1 MFDSIICLLNNNM
14 SEQDIV
20 KIINAEDNRAI
31 YTSEILKLTNRVK
44 NGENIDSIIKE
55 ISTESDCVQFN
66 EHVINDLQEVLEP
79 FFDLQFVRDWE
90 INKQC
95 DCLKYIFENVLI
107 TRVSTNLLLKNT
119 GLNKEELQS
128 VIKVLHTAQSRIII
142 QRNSEELFHTVF
154 KTMFCFDEQTINYI
168 WQMFDNR
175 RKEIMNYVIMDMYQ
189 KIIEIDDNTS
199 KITKFFIDM
208 LDEKN

>member
-79 FFDLQFVRDWE
+79 FFDLQFVRDLE

-128 VIKVLHTAQSRIII
+128 VIKVLYTAQSRIII
-142 QRNSEELFHTVF
+142 QRN
-154 KTMFCFDEQTINYI
+154 
-168 WQMFDNR
+168 
-175 RKEIMNYVIMDMYQ
+175 
-189 KIIEIDDNTS
+189 
-199 KITKFFIDM
+199 
-208 LDEKN
+208 